1 MSRETA
7 TKSCDPGIIV
17 TTGLAALSTK
27 QQNGL
32 RHNVF
37 KIALRESSSQG
48 SAIVMKKKR
57 RRPNSADIRVG
68 ESIRAHRLIVGM
80 SQSELARKLGVSFQQ
95 VQKYEKGMNRV
106 GAGLLPQI
114 ADTFDIPI
122 GALFDA
128 NAETSPR
135 KGGSGTV
142 PAKLIPDRN
151 TLELLTAFGGIAHR
165 KLRYSLVD
173 LVNSI
178 AKATSK
184 PAKAAPKAR
193 R

>member
-1 MSRETA
+1 
-7 TKSCDPGIIV
+7 
-17 TTGLAALSTK
+17 
-27 QQNGL
+27 
-32 RHNVF
+32 
-37 KIALRESSSQG
+37 
-48 SAIVMKKKR
+48 MKKKR

-80 SQSELARKLGVSFQQ
+80 SQSDLARKLGVSFQQ

-106 GAGLLPQI
+106 GAGLLPEI
-114 ADTFDIPI
+114 AEIFNIPI

-135 KGGSGTV
+135 KSSTGAV

-151 TLELLTAFGGIAHR
+151 TLELLNAFGGISHR

-173 LVNSI
+173 LIGAI

>member
-1 MSRETA
+1 
-7 TKSCDPGIIV
+7 
-17 TTGLAALSTK
+17 
-27 QQNGL
+27 
-32 RHNVF
+32 
-37 KIALRESSSQG
+37 
-48 SAIVMKKKR
+48 MKKKR

-80 SQSELARKLGVSFQQ
+80 SQSDLARKLGVSFQQ

-106 GAGLLPQI
+106 GAGLLPEI
-114 ADTFDIPI
+114 AGIFDIPI

-128 NAETSPR
+128 NAATSPR
-135 KGGSGTV
+135 KGAGTV

-151 TLELLTAFGGIAHR
+151 TLELLTAFDGIAHR

-173 LVNSI
+173 LIGAI